1 MMSGL
6 PLTPPDYATWLK
18 TLKTR
23 IQSARISA
31 ARSANR
37 ELILLYWDLGRGIV
51 EKQQALGWGKSV
63 VERLSADLQ
72 AEFPG
77 VRGFSAN
84 NLWLMRQFYTE
95 YSASEVLVAAPA
107 EASLLEASDLE
118 QPVQDLPDRDLPHSG
133 AGLTA
138 NPSLEQLV
146 QDILAP
152 VPWGHHVEILKKVKA
167 APERLYY
174 LHATA
179 QFGWTRAVLLNQIKA
194 QAYARSRAEGK
205 SHNFPLALPQH
216 LSEQAEETL
225 KSSYNLEF
233 LGIGQAVRE
242 RELEDALINRLRDF
256 ILELGY
262 GFCFIGRQHRLM
274 LGQKEY
280 FIDLLFYHRFLKCL
294 VAVELKI
301 GTFEPEYAGKMDF
314 YLNLLNERER
324 APDDNPSIG
333 IILCAEKD
341 DLEVEFALKT
351 KTNPIGVA
359 EYQLNAS
366 LPKELQGK
374 LPSAEELGQAIGL
387 PTKASAK
394 RRMDP

>member
-1 MMSGL
+1 MMTDS
-6 PLTPPDYATWLK
+6 PVPSPDYPTWLQ
-18 TLKTR
+18 TLKAR

-31 ARSANR
+31 ARAANR

-51 EKQQALGWGKSV
+51 EKQQTLGWGKSV

-95 YSASEVLVAAPA
+95 YSSSEVLIAAPP
-107 EASLLEASDLE
+107 EAGLLEASDLE
-118 QPVQDLPDRDLPHSG
+118 QPVQELPNRDLPQSG
-133 AGLTA
+133 TGLAA
-138 NPSLEQLV
+138 NPNLEQLV
-146 QDILAP
+146 QDILTP

-194 QAYARSRAEGK
+194 QAYARSLAEGK
-205 SHNFPLALPQH
+205 SHNFPLALPEH
-216 LSEQAEETL
+216 LAEQAEETL
-225 KSSYNLEF
+225 KSAYNLEF

-262 GFCFIGRQHRLM
+262 GFCFIGRQHRLL

-294 VAVELKI
+294 VAIELKI
-301 GTFEPEYAGKMDF
+301 GAFEPEYAGKMDF

-341 DLEVEFALKT
+341 DLEVEFALKS

>member
-1 MMSGL
+1 MSDTSIL
-6 PLTPPDYATWLK
+6 SPVYATWLH
-18 TLKTR
+18 TLKAR
-23 IQSARISA
+23 IQSARTSA
-31 ARSANR
+31 ARAANR
-37 ELILLYWDLGRGIV
+37 ELILLYWDMGRGIV

-107 EASLLEASDLE
+107 EAGLLGASELE
-118 QPVQDLPDRDLPHSG
+118 QPVQDPSDRDLPHSG
-133 AGLTA
+133 TGLAA
-138 NPSLEQLV
+138 NPTLEQLV

-152 VPWGHHVEILKKVKA
+152 VPWGHHVEILKKVKP

-174 LHATA
+174 LRATA
-179 QFGWTRAVLLNQIKA
+179 KFGWTRAVLLNQIKA
-194 QAYARSRAEGK
+194 QAYARSLAEGK

-216 LSEQAEETL
+216 LAEQAEETL

-242 RELEDALINRLRDF
+242 RELEDGLINRLRDF

-262 GFCFIGRQHRLM
+262 GFCFIGRQHRLL

-294 VAVELKI
+294 VAIELKI
-301 GTFEPEYAGKMDF
+301 GAFEPEYAGKMDF

-324 APDDNPSIG
+324 VPDDNPSIG

-341 DLEVEFALKT
+341 DLEVEFALKS

-374 LPSAEELGQAIGL
+374 LPSAEELRLAIYL
-387 PTKASAK
+387 PTKATAK
-394 RRMDP
+394 RRMEP

>member
-1 MMSGL
+1 MSDTSL
-6 PLTPPDYATWLK
+6 PSPDYATWL
-18 TLKTR
+18 TSLKAR

-31 ARSANR
+31 ARAANR
-37 ELILLYWDLGRGIV
+37 ELILLYWDLGRRIV

-95 YSASEVLVAAPA
+95 YSTSQVLIAASP
-107 EASLLEASDLE
+107 EAGLLEASDLE
-118 QPVQDLPDRDLPHSG
+118 QPVQEPSDRDLSHSG
-133 AGLTA
+133 TGLAA

-174 LHATA
+174 LRATA

-194 QAYARSRAEGK
+194 QAYARSLAEGK
-205 SHNFPLALPQH
+205 SHNFPLALPEH
-216 LSEQAEETL
+216 MAEQAEETL

-242 RELEDALINRLRDF
+242 RELEDGLINKLRDF

-262 GFCFIGRQHRLM
+262 GFCFIGRQHRLL
-274 LGQKEY
+274 LGQKDY
-280 FIDLLFYHRFLKCL
+280 FIDLLF
-294 VAVELKI
+294 
-301 GTFEPEYAGKMDF
+301 
-314 YLNLLNERER
+314 
-324 APDDNPSIG
+324 
-333 IILCAEKD
+333 
-341 DLEVEFALKT
+341 
-351 KTNPIGVA
+351 
-359 EYQLNAS
+359 
-366 LPKELQGK
+366 
-374 LPSAEELGQAIGL
+374 
-387 PTKASAK
+387 
-394 RRMDP
+394 